1 MKKLPT
7 LLCSAL
13 LFSSNSYA
21 AMVTLTGND
30 VSFTYDDSTLFGSA
44 TVIGN
49 SISFQPTSFLASA
62 SNLDG
67 AVTISET
74 LNITVEAITAN
85 YDMSS
90 FLLCEAGDYTTDGSS
105 TRVTASGR
113 LQISSNTTTC
123 PLLGC
128 FESDIFNFIDDSDN
142 LGITTE
148 WDGTASVDLADNTNG
163 WTSDTAV
170 VLQIQNNLSATST
183 ELGDAAWIQKKFG
196 AVGVTVNPVP
206 VPAAVWLFG
215 SGLIG
220 LAAMARRKRS

>member
-90 FLLCEAGDYTTDGSS
+90 FLLYEAGDYTTDGSS
-105 TRVTASGR
+105 TG
-113 LQISSNTTTC
+113 
-123 PLLGC
+123 
-128 FESDIFNFIDDSDN
+128 
-142 LGITTE
+142 
-148 WDGTASVDLADNTNG
+148 
-163 WTSDTAV
+163 
-170 VLQIQNNLSATST
+170 
-183 ELGDAAWIQKKFG
+183 
-196 AVGVTVNPVP
+196 
-206 VPAAVWLFG
+206 
-215 SGLIG
+215 
-220 LAAMARRKRS
+220 